1 MLTLY
6 RREEQTWTYREAW
19 FDETAQEF
27 VIHYGAL
34 GTNGKITAEK
44 AGSEEADQ
52 LLESFQA
59 QCREDGFEE
68 APAESLTELR
78 LIYPL
83 KARQPS
89 SSEER
94 NVQTVHREV
103 LAALAWRGLGA
114 VSDPEVETQE
124 NGHASVMRF
133 STLHQGKARDAV
145 KSAVRGSDVP
155 ASKVELR
162 LG

>member
-6 RREEQTWTYREAW
+6 RREEQAWTYREAW
-19 FDETAQEF
+19 FDQAAQEF
-27 VIHYGAL
+27 VIHHGTL

-44 AGSEEADQ
+44 ANSEEADQ

-59 QCREDGFEE
+59 QCHEDGFEE
-68 APAESLTELR
+68 APLDSLTELR

-83 KARQPS
+83 KAQQPT

-94 NVQTVHREV
+94 NVQTVQREV
-103 LAALAWRGLGA
+103 LAVLAWRGLGA
-114 VSDPEVETQE
+114 LSDPEVETQE

-133 STLHQGKARDAV
+133 STLHQGKAREAV
-145 KSAVRGSDVP
+145 KAAVRGSDVP
-155 ASKVELR
+155 ASKVELK

>member
-6 RREEQTWTYREAW
+6 RREDQAWTYREAW
-19 FDETAQEF
+19 FDETTQEF
-27 VIHYGAL
+27 VIHHGTL

-44 AGSEEADQ
+44 ADPEEADQ
-52 LLESFQA
+52 LLDSFQA

-68 APAESLTELR
+68 ARAESLTELR
-78 LIYPL
+78 LVYPL
-83 KARQPS
+83 KAQRPS

-94 NVQTVHREV
+94 NVQTVQREV
-103 LAALAWRGLGA
+103 LAVLAWRGLGA
-114 VSDPEVETQE
+114 LGDPVVETHQ

-145 KSAVRGSDVP
+145 KAAIRGSDVP
-155 ASKVELR
+155 ASKVDLK